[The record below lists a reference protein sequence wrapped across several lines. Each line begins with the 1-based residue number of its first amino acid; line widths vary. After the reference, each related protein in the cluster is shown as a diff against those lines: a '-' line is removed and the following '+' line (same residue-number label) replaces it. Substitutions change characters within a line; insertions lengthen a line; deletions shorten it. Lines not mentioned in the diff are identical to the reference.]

1 MPSFLK
7 RCRALRAVYLKDLTI
22 SDQYVLRDE
31 THHHLVHVVRIENGE
46 EILLLDG
53 KGQTVVAEVTS
64 FNKKEVLLKKISEKF
79 IEPAYQIDV
88 ALGVPKKD
96 AFDLCMK
103 QVVEL
108 GIGKVY
114 LVRSNYSQMK
124 VPEGERIEK
133 LLVSGLEQSNSA
145 YLTSFSEV
153 AFKEIDYSQYQS
165 VVLLDS
171 QNNVESAS
179 FVKGKILLIV
189 GPEGGFSPEEFQFF
203 ESIPQLVRLNLPT
216 PIMRTPT
223 ALSCGTGIVL
233 QRLMD

>member
-1 MPSFLK
+1 M
-7 RCRALRAVYLKDLTI
+7 RAVYLKDLEI
-22 SDQYVLRDE
+22 NDQYFLKGDA
-31 THHHLVHVVRIENGE
+31 HHHLVHVVRIEIGE
-46 EILLLDG
+46 KILLLDG
-53 KGQTVVAEVTS
+53 KGLNVECEVAS
-64 FNKKEVLLKKISEKF
+64 FNKKEVVLNKLAHKQTQLSYRLDI
-79 IEPAYQIDV
+79 

-108 GIGKVY
+108 GIHTVY
-114 LVRSNYSQMK
+114 LVRSDYSQMRL
-124 VPEGERIEK
+124 PENDRIEK
-133 LLVSGLEQSNSA
+133 LLISGLEQSNSPL
-145 YLTSFSEV
+145 LTHFQETTF
-153 AFKEIDYSQYQS
+153 ADIDYSQYQS

-171 QNNVESAS
+171 QNNVQADK
-179 FVKGKILLIV
+179 FVKGNILLIV

-203 ESIPQLVRLNLPT
+203 EKLPHLVRLNLPT

>member
-7 RCRALRAVYLKDLTI
+7 RCSALRAVYLKDLTI
-22 SDQYVLRDE
+22 SDQYVLKDE

-103 QVVEL
+103 QVAEL
-108 GIGKVY
+108 GIGTVY
-114 LVRSNYSQMK
+114 LVRRC
-124 VPEGERIEK
+124 V
-133 LLVSGLEQSNSA
+133 
-145 YLTSFSEV
+145 
-153 AFKEIDYSQYQS
+153 
-165 VVLLDS
+165 
-171 QNNVESAS
+171 NVK
-179 FVKGKILLIV
+179 FG
-189 GPEGGFSPEEFQFF
+189 
-203 ESIPQLVRLNLPT
+203 N
-216 PIMRTPT
+216 
-223 ALSCGTGIVL
+223 
-233 QRLMD
+233 